1 MGAIVAPRTSQT
13 RDNAWVLLLVL
24 VSALSLAGCN
34 RQPKPEPI
42 HIQVTA
48 SRYTF
53 QPPVIHIKKGQDVI
67 LEISTSD
74 VQHGFEVKELGID
87 KPISELRK
95 DLRRSVGDS
104 LNSRVSELQ
113 LDVETGIGD
122 VFNARVKEIN
132 TQISKNVSD
141 VLNHQVTDL
150 QKEVEQGV
158 TQVID
163 TRAAEIRQHIEQGM
177 T

>member
-1 MGAIVAPRTSQT
+1 MGTIVAPRTSQT

-87 KPISELRK
+87 EPIQKGKPALVNFKADKPGEYK
-95 DLRRSVGDS
+95 
-104 LNSRVSELQ
+104 
-113 LDVETGIGD
+113 VECSIICGHGHERMQGKI
-122 VFNARVKEIN
+122 I
-132 TQISKNVSD
+132 
-141 VLNHQVTDL
+141 
-150 QKEVEQGV
+150 VE
-158 TQVID
+158 
-163 TRAAEIRQHIEQGM
+163 
-177 T
+177 

>member
-1 MGAIVAPRTSQT
+1 MGTIVAPRTSQT

-53 QPPVIHIKKGQDVI
+53 QPPVIHIKKGQDVM

-87 KPISELRK
+87 EPIQKGKPALVNFKADKPDESK
-95 DLRRSVGDS
+95 
-104 LNSRVSELQ
+104 
-113 LDVETGIGD
+113 VECCIICGPGHEHMQGKI
-122 VFNARVKEIN
+122 I
-132 TQISKNVSD
+132 
-141 VLNHQVTDL
+141 
-150 QKEVEQGV
+150 VE
-158 TQVID
+158 
-163 TRAAEIRQHIEQGM
+163 
-177 T
+177 